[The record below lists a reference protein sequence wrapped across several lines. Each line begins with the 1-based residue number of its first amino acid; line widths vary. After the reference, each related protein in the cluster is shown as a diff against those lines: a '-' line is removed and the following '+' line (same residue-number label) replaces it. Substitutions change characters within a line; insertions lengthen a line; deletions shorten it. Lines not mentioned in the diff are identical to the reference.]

1 LSGWRPL
8 LLFAVVIALLP
19 WVVRNEYYVNVLV
32 FVALNSM
39 LAIGLTLLFGCAGQI
54 SLGHAAFYGLGAY
67 TSGIL
72 TASYHWPIWP
82 AMLVALLLVCAVAW
96 LVGKPTLRLHGHYL
110 AMATLGFGVIVNLIL
125 VQAIRLTGGSSG
137 LIGIPRLSLAGF
149 QLDTNLRF
157 YFLAWGFTLATVILA
172 RNLVDSR
179 VGRALRAIHG
189 SETAADTLGINTPQF
204 KVQVFVLSA
213 ALAAV
218 AGSLRAHF
226 VQFLSPEPFN
236 WPTSIALLV
245 MVVIGGMGNV
255 WGAILGAAAVTVVQE
270 ALRAFRDY
278 DILVFGLLLVA
289 VAMFFPGGLVGL
301 LGKFFRQRNHKGAE
315 VG

>member
-1 LSGWRPL
+1 LSGWRGL
-8 LLFAVVIALLP
+8 VLFALVIAVLP

-72 TASYHWPIWP
+72 TTSYHWPIWP
-82 AMLVALLLVCAVAW
+82 TMAVALLLVCAVAW

-125 VQAIRLTGGSSG
+125 VEAIGLTGGHSG
-137 LIGIPRLSLAGF
+137 LVGIPGLSLAGF

-157 YFLAWGFTLATVILA
+157 YFLAWAFTLATIILA

-189 SETAADTLGINTPQF
+189 SETAANTLGVNTPQF
-204 KVQVFVLSA
+204 KLQVFVLSA

-218 AGSLRAHF
+218 AGTLRAHF
-226 VQFLSPEPFN
+226 VKFLSPEPFN
-236 WPTSIALLV
+236 WATSIALVV

-255 WGAILGAAAVTVVQE
+255 WGAILGAAAVTIVQE

-278 DILVFGLLLVA
+278 DILVFGFLLVVA
-289 VAMFFPGGLVGL
+289 AMFFPSGLVGL
-301 LGKFFRQRNHKGAE
+301 LGRRSRPRGDKGAE
-315 VG
+315 TA